1 MIRRVGFSVFCT
13 ALAAGMAYLLLE
25 LLSQRAPVQTSVS
38 VLLIILAMVVGFA
51 VGQLLGP
58 TLFPVSNAQYIRPE
72 APRQNWAWLRPRSG
86 GGRSGF
92 PLNRDRT
99 VIGREVSCH
108 VMLNDGSVSRE
119 HSAILKVAEGY
130 YLRDLGSSNGTY
142 VNGQRI
148 QECLLQNGD
157 QVAIGNVQ
165 FNFESPQTLNVAP
178 QSGSLGAGL
187 SLDPSAAGSAPLPLV
202 PIDEDEEGT
211 EVWRSPQG

>member
-1 MIRRVGFSVFCT
+1 MIRRTGFSIFCL
-13 ALAAGMAYLLLE
+13 ALAAGMAYLILE
-25 LLSQRAPVQTSVS
+25 LLSQRAHVSTPVSI
-38 VLLIILAMVVGFA
+38 LLMALAMVVGFA
-51 VGQLLGP
+51 IGQLLGP

-86 GGRSGF
+86 GGRSSY

-108 VMLNDGSVSRE
+108 VMLNDNSVSRE

-157 QVAIGNVQ
+157 QVSIGNVQ
-165 FNFESPQTLNVAP
+165 FNFEAPQTLNVAA
-178 QSGSLGAGL
+178 QAGKLGGGL
-187 SLDPSAAGSAPLPLV
+187 SLDPTASSSAPLPLV
-202 PIDEDEEGT
+202 PIDDDEEGT
-211 EVWRSPQG
+211 EVWKSPQG